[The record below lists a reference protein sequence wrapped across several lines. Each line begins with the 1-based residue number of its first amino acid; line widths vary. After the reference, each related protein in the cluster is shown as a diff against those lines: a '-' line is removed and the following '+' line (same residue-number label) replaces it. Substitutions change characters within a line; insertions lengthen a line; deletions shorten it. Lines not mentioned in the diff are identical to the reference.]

1 MSVAVAEEMPRVGSP
16 TWWVDRLYKKLMDR
30 RPDINTYDDYY
41 IGEFPLPWLA
51 PQAADEF
58 RRILKMS
65 RANYTGLVVD
75 AMVERMAVEGFRL
88 NENARGAPSSGEGDE
103 TESGRADQDLW
114 YIWQANDLDTYF
126 DQAILEAAINGSSCL
141 LVAPDPKRPDVPKI
155 WVEHAAQMVVEYV
168 PGTNRRERA
177 AALKVWQDDWTGK
190 IMATLYLPDWIIKLE
205 STRNDMAVGA
215 TEERHGVVTLAYPT
229 WNMRQVIGEVSPARN
244 PLGVVPVFELPNN
257 PRLLSGGRSELEDLI
272 DIQDRIIKTIADRLM
287 TQDFGAFPQKWASGW
302 PDEDAQGNPTPPI
315 EVGRDRMITTEV
327 AETKFGQFLPADL
340 KGYLLAKV
348 EDIKDMAS
356 RSRTPAQYLLG
367 EFSNVN
373 GETLKASE
381 SGLVAKVKQRQRGHN
396 DPLEGAMRLVREI
409 AGLSTPNDATMEV
422 IWRNPEFRTEG
433 ELVDALLKMH
443 DLGVPEEALWERW
456 GATPQEVKRWKVML
470 EDKMRRAAAGDATVV
485 MAQRFRDMA
494 AGSAGEL
501 PGGGGSGGQAS
512 ANAGRQRPEAGQ
524 RAANRT

>member
-1 MSVAVAEEMPRVGSP
+1 MAVAMIERSSDIGTPI
-16 TWWVDRLYKKLMDR
+16 WWVNRLYKKLMDR
-30 RPDINTYDDYY
+30 RPLINTYDDYY

-58 RRILKMS
+58 KRILKMS

-88 NENARGAPSSGEGDE
+88 NEGSDSDDVEGNDP
-103 TESGRADQDLW
+103 GKADRDLW
-114 YIWQANDLDTYF
+114 RIWQANDLDTFF
-126 DQAILEAAINGSSCL
+126 DQGILEAAINGSAYL
-141 LVAPDPKRPDVPKI
+141 LVAPNPDDPGTPNV
-155 WVEHAAQMVVEYV
+155 WVEHAAQMIVEYV
-168 PGTNRRERA
+168 PGSNRRERA
-177 AALKVWQDDWTGK
+177 AALKVWQDDWTGR
-190 IMATLYLPDWIIKLE
+190 INATLYLPEGIFKYQSD
-205 STRNDMAVGA
+205 RQMDAGA
-215 TEERHGVVTLAYPT
+215 REENNGVVTLAYPQ
-229 WNMRQVIGEVSPARN
+229 WAIRQVTSEEFPARN

-272 DIQDRIIKTIADRLM
+272 DTQDRIIKTIADRLM

-302 PDEDAQGNPTPPI
+302 PEEDANGNPTAPI

-396 DPLEGAMRLVREI
+396 DPLEAAMRLVRQI
-409 AGLSTPNDATMEV
+409 AGLRTANDASMEV

-433 ELVDALLKMH
+433 ELVDALLKMA

-456 GATPQEVKRWKVML
+456 GATPQEVTRWKAML
-470 EDKMRRAAAGDATVV
+470 EEKMRRAAAGDATVFLAERFRQ
-485 MAQRFRDMA
+485 MAQ
-494 AGSAGEL
+494 GEM
-501 PGGGGSGGQAS
+501 PGEQGGPSGGQAS
-512 ANAGRQRPEAGQ
+512 ANAGRQRAESGQ
-524 RAANRT
+524 RAENRT